1 MSDIL
6 HFTAVLNADEN
17 SGGVHI
23 DFPYDVKTL
32 FGTNGNVK
40 VKLTY
45 DGIPHRGL
53 LTNMGGGCHFLGL
66 KKELREQLG
75 KQAGDTVAVTLAL
88 DTEERTVEIPEALAL
103 LLEENPTAKLF
114 FDTLSFS
121 NRKEYA
127 VWIRDAKREET
138 RVNRLT
144 ATLEKLHSGKKN
156 PAEK

>member
-1 MSDIL
+1 MSDII

-32 FGTNGNVK
+32 FGTKGNVK

-75 KQAGDTVAVTLAL
+75 KQAGDTVDVTLVL

-103 LLEENPTAKLF
+103 LLEENPAAKLF

-127 VWIRDAKREET
+127 VWIRDAKQEET
-138 RVNRLT
+138 RANRLT
-144 ATLEKLHSGKKN
+144 STLEKLHSGKKN